1 MIARVVDT
9 EALIKLLSS
18 SHQPTRQSTLQ
29 FLLELSKS
37 QSLCESIGSV
47 TGAILILI
55 TNKYN
60 SLDAFASEKA
70 SEILRNLE
78 SHPSNIKNMAEN
90 GYVEPLLE
98 HLIQGTSLRTTL

>member
-1 MIARVVDT
+1 MVARVVDT
-9 EALIKLLSS
+9 AALIKLLSS
-18 SHQPTRQSTLQ
+18 SHQPTRHSTLQ
-29 FLLELSKS
+29 FLLELSQS
-37 QSLCESIGSV
+37 QSLCESIGSA

-78 SHPSNIKNMAEN
+78 SQVSNIKIMAEN

-98 HLIQGTSLRTTL
+98 HLIEGTSLRTPQ